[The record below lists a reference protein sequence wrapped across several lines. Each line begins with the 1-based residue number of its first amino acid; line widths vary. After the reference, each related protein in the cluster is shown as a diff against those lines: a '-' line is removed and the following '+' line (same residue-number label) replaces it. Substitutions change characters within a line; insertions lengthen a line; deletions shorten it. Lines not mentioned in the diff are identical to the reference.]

1 MLSIFWGGPLCC
13 LCVLELNKLTHH
25 SFSRTKEFA
34 LNKLLNKFLRTKG
47 NAKHLDFVS
56 RSNRDTLDGTPSI
69 APEPGPLTLLGVQNQ
84 TKRRATRSFRR
95 GLAIDVAVI
104 CPLAESHLGK
114 LEPCESYAQN
124 QKIARYVGAFEN
136 SDYDFAPVIFETS
149 GAVNKEGETILKQV
163 IRFASKREGV
173 SHTVYASRAWAR
185 FSCCV
190 QAASAQQILNRY
202 FFDSEVAANSD

>member
-1 MLSIFWGGPLCC
+1 MSIKNW
-13 LCVLELNKLTHH
+13 
-25 SFSRTKEFA
+25 
-34 LNKLLNKFLRTKG
+34 
-47 NAKHLDFVS
+47 
-56 RSNRDTLDGTPSI
+56 
-69 APEPGPLTLLGVQNQ
+69 
-84 TKRRATRSFRR
+84 SFRR

-114 LEPCESYAQN
+114 PEPCESYAQN

-190 QAASAQQILNRY
+190 QAASAQQILNRD
-202 FFDSEVAANSD
+202 FFDSEVAVNLLNLCLQATMNSSCVSFSLCLLFLTTISLLVFETSGAVTKKADSARTTC

>member
-1 MLSIFWGGPLCC
+1 MDLLGDHPLCC
-13 LCVLELNKLTHH
+13 KKSGDRITRHNRLRNLLFKLAV
-25 SFSRTKEFA
+25 SLLPKE
-34 LNKLLNKFLRTKG
+34 KLGILGETDKTRRRPG
-47 NAKHLDFVS
+47 DVS
-56 RSNRDTLDGTPSI
+56 IKNW
-69 APEPGPLTLLGVQNQ
+69 
-84 TKRRATRSFRR
+84 SFRR

-114 LEPCESYAQN
+114 PEPCESYAQN
-124 QKIARYVGAFEN
+124 QKIACYVGAFEN

-190 QAASAQQILNRY
+190 QAASAQQILNRD
-202 FFDSEVAANSD
+202 FFDSEVAVNSS